1 MKIFRN
7 ESYDSTRNVQKNLN
21 GLTYYYE
28 VDTMKCFK
36 SRIVFDAITD
46 KGLLLA
52 TVESFN
58 NAEDKRRFR
67 VVIFNVCGDVV
78 NDRDPQFTNSK
89 TAIKALW
96 EQVDLINAKKE
107 TRMAIKNA
115 ITNFKREVSNFRL
128 ELKRIKY
135 SSY

>member
-7 ESYDSTRNVQKNLN
+7 ESYDSTCNVQKNLN

-28 VDTMKCFK
+28 ADTMKFFK

-58 NAEDKRRFR
+58 NAQDKRRFR

-89 TAIKALW
+89 TAIKSLW

-107 TRMAIKNA
+107 TSMAIKNA
-115 ITNFKREVSNFRL
+115 TTNFKREVINFRL
-128 ELKRIKY
+128 ELKRIK
-135 SSY
+135 